1 MDKFLFQTTGK
12 WESRVGKALVV
23 FEATREQKAGPRI
36 LAIKA
41 VYVREYCIII
51 IIIIL
56 MRYRPIY
63 IYIYIYILGRRKGF
77 TNVKTP
83 VRKEQ

>member
-63 IYIYIYILGRRKGF
+63 IYTLGRRKGF

>member
-41 VYVREYCIII
+41 V
-51 IIIIL
+51 
-56 MRYRPIY
+56 
-63 IYIYIYILGRRKGF
+63 
-77 TNVKTP
+77 
-83 VRKEQ
+83 